1 MSVTLRPFS
10 EDDIDF
16 ATELLQIPE
25 VERWWNTHDA
35 AKVREEMLDDP
46 DAHYLV
52 IARDGEPAGII
63 GWYEEDDPDYR
74 HAGMDIAVH
83 PSVFGAGV
91 AVEALRQTCR
101 YLIEER
107 GHHRLIIDPN
117 AANERAIA
125 CYRKVGFKP
134 VGVMRRYERNL
145 NGEWTDGLLMD
156 LLADELT

>member
-1 MSVTLRPFS
+1 VIVTLRPFT
-10 EDDIDF
+10 EADIEF
-16 ATELLQIPE
+16 AAELLQIPE

-35 AKVREEMLDDP
+35 DKVREEMLDDP
-46 DAHYLV
+46 DATYLV
-52 IARDGEPAGII
+52 IDRDGEAVGIM

-91 AVEALRQTCR
+91 AVEALRQACR
-101 YLIEER
+101 FLIEER
-107 GHHRLIIDPN
+107 GHHRVIIDPN

-145 NGEWTDGLLMD
+145 HGEWTDGLLMD

>member
-1 MSVTLRPFS
+1 VSVTLRPF
-10 EDDIDF
+10 EEGDVPF
-16 ATELLQIPE
+16 ATALLQLPE

-35 AKVREEMLDDP
+35 AKVRAEILDDP
-46 DAHYLV
+46 EAHYSV
-52 IARDGEPAGII
+52 IEQDGEPVGVI

-74 HAGMDIAVH
+74 HAGMDMAVH

-91 AVEALRQTCR
+91 ATEALRQTCR
-101 YLIEER
+101 YLIDER

-125 CYRKVGFKP
+125 AYRKLGFKP
-134 VGVMRRYERNL
+134 VGVMRRYERDL
-145 NGEWTDGLLMD
+145 HGEWTDGLLMD

>member
-1 MSVTLRPFS
+1 MTVTLRPFT
-10 EDDIDF
+10 EADVAF
-16 ATELLQIPE
+16 AAALLQIPE
-25 VERWWNTHDA
+25 VERWWNRHDE
-35 AKVREEMLDDP
+35 AKVREEMIEDP
-46 DAHYLV
+46 DAHYSV
-52 IARDGEPAGII
+52 IERDGEPVGII

-74 HAGMDIAVH
+74 HAGMDISVH

-101 YLIEER
+101 FLIEER

-125 CYRKVGFKP
+125 CYRKVGFRP

-145 NGEWTDGLLMD
+145 HGEWTDGLLMD
-156 LLADELT
+156 MLADELT